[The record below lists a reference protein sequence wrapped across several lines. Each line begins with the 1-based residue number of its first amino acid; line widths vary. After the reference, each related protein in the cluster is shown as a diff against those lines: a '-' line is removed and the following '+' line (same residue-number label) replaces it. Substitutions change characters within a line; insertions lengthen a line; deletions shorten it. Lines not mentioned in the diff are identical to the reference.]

1 MSEKYVANITL
12 LHDMFYLYFAIS
24 QKTLIFVYITN
35 LIYIMVYVIL
45 AEGFEEIEALTVVDV
60 VRRAGVEV
68 YMVSIT
74 SEKEVK
80 GAHGIVVAADVLLP
94 NTDLA
99 ASELVVLPGGMPGAV
114 NLRKCHVLCEELNK
128 RAEKNLPIAAICA
141 APFILG
147 ELGILKGKKATC
159 YPGFEE
165 KLTGANTT
173 GAMVEQ
179 DGNIITGKGP
189 AAAMK
194 FALKIVELLTSKK
207 QSDEVATGMLCK

>member
-1 MSEKYVANITL
+1 
-12 LHDMFYLYFAIS
+12 MFYLYFAIS

-68 YMVSIT
+68 CMVSIT

-99 ASELVVLPGGMPGAV
+99 ASELVVLPGGMPGAE
-114 NLRKCHVLCEELNK
+114 NLNVGEKAYLSNAYGQPFPVMVTAKDDTTITFDANHEMAGKELNF
-128 RAEKNLPIAAICA
+128 RI
-141 APFILG
+141 
-147 ELGILKGKKATC
+147 EL
-159 YPGFEE
+159 
-165 KLTGANTT
+165 
-173 GAMVEQ
+173 VEVQ
-179 DGNIITGKGP
+179 
-189 AAAMK
+189 
-194 FALKIVELLTSKK
+194 
-207 QSDEVATGMLCK
+207 

>member
-1 MSEKYVANITL
+1 
-12 LHDMFYLYFAIS
+12 
-24 QKTLIFVYITN
+24 
-35 LIYIMVYVIL
+35 MVYVIL

-68 YMVSIT
+68 CMVSIT
-74 SEKEVK
+74 SK

-99 ASELVVLPGGMPGAV
+99 ASEFVVLPGGMPGAV

-165 KLTGANTT
+165 KLTGAHAT
-173 GAMVEQ
+173 GTMVEK

-189 AAAMK
+189 AAAME
-194 FALKIVELLTSKK
+194 FALKIAESLTSKK
-207 QSDEVATGMLCK
+207 QSDEVAAGMLCK

>member
-1 MSEKYVANITL
+1 
-12 LHDMFYLYFAIS
+12 
-24 QKTLIFVYITN
+24 
-35 LIYIMVYVIL
+35 MVYVIL

-99 ASELVVLPGGMPGAV
+99 ASELVVLPG
-114 NLRKCHVLCEELNK
+114 
-128 RAEKNLPIAAICA
+128 AICA

-165 KLTGANTT
+165 KLTGAHAT
-173 GAMVEQ
+173 GTMVEK

-189 AAAMK
+189 AAAME
-194 FALKIVELLTSKK
+194 FALKIAELLTSKK

>member
-1 MSEKYVANITL
+1 
-12 LHDMFYLYFAIS
+12 
-24 QKTLIFVYITN
+24 
-35 LIYIMVYVIL
+35 MVYVIL

-68 YMVSIT
+68 CMVSIT

-147 ELGILKGKKATC
+147 ELGILKGKKTTC

-165 KLTGANTT
+165 KLTGAHAT
-173 GAMVEQ
+173 GTMVEK

-189 AAAMK
+189 AAAME
-194 FALKIVELLTSKK
+194 FALKIAELLTSKK

>member
-68 YMVSIT
+68 CMVSIT

-99 ASELVVLPGGMPGAV
+99 AS
-114 NLRKCHVLCEELNK
+114 
-128 RAEKNLPIAAICA
+128 
-141 APFILG
+141 
-147 ELGILKGKKATC
+147 
-159 YPGFEE
+159 
-165 KLTGANTT
+165 
-173 GAMVEQ
+173 
-179 DGNIITGKGP
+179 
-189 AAAMK
+189 
-194 FALKIVELLTSKK
+194 
-207 QSDEVATGMLCK
+207 

>member
-1 MSEKYVANITL
+1 
-12 LHDMFYLYFAIS
+12 
-24 QKTLIFVYITN
+24 
-35 LIYIMVYVIL
+35 MVYVIL

-141 APFILG
+141 APVKRG
-147 ELGILKGKKATC
+147 
-159 YPGFEE
+159 
-165 KLTGANTT
+165 
-173 GAMVEQ
+173 
-179 DGNIITGKGP
+179 
-189 AAAMK
+189 
-194 FALKIVELLTSKK
+194 
-207 QSDEVATGMLCK
+207 VATGALLPNGTIWSSGWIRQLAVNA